1 MECEDDWED
10 EFEEEELYQWDDE
23 DNDTEDQEDSWK
35 YTPFLGNQ

>member
-10 EFEEEELYQWDDE
+10 EFEEEELYQWDD
-23 DNDTEDQEDSWK
+23 DNDTEDQEDPWK